1 MLIQPHQVQS
11 PRFIVL
17 EGVNGAGKT
26 TLQKRLSDYLKN
38 HGHHTVCTREPGGT
52 EIGKGIRSLVLGSG
66 KGKICDR
73 GEMFLFAADRS
84 QHVEEVIRPAVDAGK
99 VVICDRYFY
108 STMAFQ
114 GYGRGISTDL
124 IWEINKIAVGGVLP
138 DLILVLDL
146 DPQTG
151 LNRNKKGSD
160 GKDGPDSFEEEELAF
175 HTRIRDGFLEIAKKR
190 PENFL
195 VIDANGSPDD
205 VWNVTKNSIDIM
217 YGFKK

>member
-1 MLIQPHQVQS
+1 MLINPEQVKS

-26 TLQKRLSDYLKN
+26 TLQRRMAEYLES
-38 HGHHTVCTREPGGT
+38 HGLKAVCTREPGGT

-84 QHVEEVIRPAVDAGK
+84 QHVEEVIRPAIKAGQ

-108 STMAFQ
+108 STLAFQ

-124 IWEINKIAVGGVLP
+124 IWDINKIAVDGVLP

-160 GKDGPDSFEEEELAF
+160 GKDGPDAFEEEELAF
-175 HTRIRDGFLEIAKKR
+175 HTRIRAGFLEIAKKR
-190 PENFL
+190 PEKFIVL
-195 VIDANGSPDD
+195 DANGTPDD
-205 VWNVTKNSIDIM
+205 VWNAAKRAIDIM
-217 YGFKK
+217 YGIKR